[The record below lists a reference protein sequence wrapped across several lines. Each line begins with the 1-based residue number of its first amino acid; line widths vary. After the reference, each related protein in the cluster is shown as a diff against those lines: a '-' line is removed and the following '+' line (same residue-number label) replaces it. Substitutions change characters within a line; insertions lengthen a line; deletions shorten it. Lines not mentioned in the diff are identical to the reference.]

1 MGGAKP
7 HSREFSS
14 PSIAV
19 AAFATATSYLGL
31 SALSGWAFQVPV
43 LVQFSNGAAPIVV
56 ASTIC
61 LVIGGMG
68 LFLSQLGS
76 RNRAGVGEVAC
87 GFAIAVLAAVAA
99 ASILADRNLGLD
111 FPQIHGQFKGAY
123 ISTGRMTPMSAFCFL
138 GRAFKN
144 FIIFLSVCR

>member
-19 AAFATATSYLGL
+19 VAFATATSYLGI

-56 ASTIC
+56 ASTLC
-61 LVIGGMG
+61 LLIGGMG

-99 ASILADRNLGLD
+99 ASILANRNPGL
-111 FPQIHGQFKGAY
+111 PLPPLHLPFKVPSSPPCLSLP
-123 ISTGRMTPMSAFCFL
+123 IS
-138 GRAFKN
+138 
-144 FIIFLSVCR
+144 